1 MEKKKKWSYLIMKS
15 DAEYYGYRI
24 AVPAEFEALFS
35 HFYFAENKSE
45 NPITQT
51 LLPTFQSIMVFSFG
65 VPLSLVTKEKEE
77 ISMDKCLIL
86 GPIKQAF
93 TYVLPAGG
101 EMLVV
106 NFKDDAFFRFFG
118 TASLMEHLHPD
129 DLLNDNC
136 FTMLWTKLNKVHSVS
151 DKVAHLLDFSRPYI
165 QNRHPLTEQI
175 IALGN
180 TAISPV
186 KEISAQQKLSERSV
200 QMNLKKH
207 LGYSSREI
215 GRYMR
220 FLKAVELVQQLA
232 SDQDA
237 VNWFEVIEQ
246 CGYYDQSQ
254 LIHDFKHYLN
264 LSPSKY
270 LKFQQGICN
279 SRG

>member
-1 MEKKKKWSYLIMKS
+1 MTS
-15 DAEYYGYRI
+15 DAAYNGYRI
-24 AVPAEFEALFS
+24 AVPAEFGELFS
-35 HFYFAENKSE
+35 HFYFAENTSKS
-45 NPITQT
+45 PIIQT
-51 LLPTFQSIMVFSFG
+51 LLPTFQSMMVFSFG
-65 VPLSLVTKEKEE
+65 APLSLITKEKEE
-77 ISMDKCLIL
+77 ISMDKCLVL

-118 TASLMEHLHPD
+118 TASVMEYQHPD

-136 FTMLWTKLNKVHSVS
+136 FTMLWTKLSELHSIR
-151 DKVAHLLDFSRPYI
+151 DKVTHLLDFSRPYI
-165 QNRHPLTEQI
+165 QSRHPLTEQI
-175 IALGN
+175 VALGN
-180 TAISPV
+180 SAISPV
-186 KEISAQQKLSERSV
+186 KEISDRQKLSERSV

-215 GRYMR
+215 GRYIR

-232 SDQDA
+232 IDNKQ
-237 VNWFEVIEQ
+237 VNWFEVIET
-246 CGYYDQSQ
+246 CGFYDQSQ

-270 LKFQQGICN
+270 LKFQQGVCN

>member
-1 MEKKKKWSYLIMKS
+1 MKG
-15 DAEYYGYRI
+15 DEAYNGYRI
-24 AVPAEFEALFS
+24 TVPTEFDEIFS
-35 HFYFAENKSE
+35 HFYFAENKSKD
-45 NPITQT
+45 PIIQT
-51 LLPTFQSIMVFSFG
+51 LLPTFQSMMVFSFG
-65 VPLSLVTKEKEE
+65 APLALITKEKEE
-77 ISMDKCLIL
+77 ISMGKCLIL

-93 TYVLPAGG
+93 TYVLPSGG
-101 EMLVV
+101 KMLVV

-118 TASLMEHLHPD
+118 TASLMEHQHPD

-136 FTMLWTKLNKVHSVS
+136 FTMLWTNLNKIDSIN
-151 DKVAHLLDFSRPYI
+151 DKVTHLLDFSRPYI
-165 QNRHPLTEQI
+165 KNRHSLTEQI

-186 KEISAQQKLSERSV
+186 KEISNKQKLSERAV

-232 SDQDA
+232 SDHNP
-237 VNWFEVIEQ
+237 VNWFEVIEE

-254 LIHDFKHYLN
+254 LIHDFKYYLD

-270 LKFQQGICN
+270 LKFQHGICN